1 MIRLFVAL
9 ALPDQCRKRLVA
21 LGGGIDGARWVDV
34 RDLHITLRFVGEVSE
49 LVIDDIV
56 QALGGI
62 RAAPVE
68 IALNGAGQFASKAR
82 VRAVWVG
89 VEKSQG
95 LIALHEKVDRALI
108 RIGLS
113 PERRKYTPHVTIGR
127 MNGAVL
133 TMSEGGWRS
142 MARFLLYHLR
152 RIHLYFM
159 RAVWGGV
166 ELTIR
171 QWRNSLFWKIVPAFK
186 ILLLRYQR

>member
-9 ALPDQCRKRLVA
+9 ALPDQCRQRLVA

-127 MNGAVL
+127 MNGARPNHVQRWLEVNGAFSALPFKAHSFVL
-133 TMSEGGWRS
+133 YESRLGRRGADYTPVAEFPFLEDCS
-142 MARFLLYHLR
+142 RF
-152 RIHLYFM
+152 
-159 RAVWGGV
+159 
-166 ELTIR
+166 
-171 QWRNSLFWKIVPAFK
+171 
-186 ILLLRYQR
+186 